1 MRTKASGGVGR
12 STKGQKM
19 AIGTKKEIASI
30 GVDEPLLLSTRQAA
44 KYLGVGEEKVRELTA
59 QKRNPLPAIWL
70 PRAKFPLYT
79 KEILKEYVC
88 SLAIAGTP
96 GQVRR

>member
-1 MRTKASGGVGR
+1 
-12 STKGQKM
+12 M
-19 AIGTKKEIASI
+19 AIEEEEEMTS
-30 GVDEPLLLSTRQAA
+30 VSDDEPLLLSTRQAA
-44 KYLGVGEEKVRELTA
+44 HYLGIGEEKVRELTA

-88 SLAIAGTP
+88 SIATAGMP
-96 GQVRR
+96 RH

>member
-1 MRTKASGGVGR
+1 MDDTEEVITSG
-12 STKGQKM
+12 
-19 AIGTKKEIASI
+19 KE
-30 GVDEPLLLSTRQAA
+30 EPLLLSTRQAA
-44 KYLGVGEEKVRELTA
+44 RYLGIGEEKVRELTA

-88 SLAIAGTP
+88 SIATAGMP
-96 GQVRR
+96 RR

>member
-1 MRTKASGGVGR
+1 MASEEE
-12 STKGQKM
+12 
-19 AIGTKKEIASI
+19 KEITSSSEE
-30 GVDEPLLLSTRQAA
+30 EPLLLSTRQAA

-88 SLAIAGTP
+88 SIATAGMP
-96 GQVRR
+96 RR